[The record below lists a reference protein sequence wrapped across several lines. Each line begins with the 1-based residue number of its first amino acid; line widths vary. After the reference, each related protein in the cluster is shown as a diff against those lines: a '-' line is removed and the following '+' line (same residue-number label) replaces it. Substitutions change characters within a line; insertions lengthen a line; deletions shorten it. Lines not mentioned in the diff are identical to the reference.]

1 MAIIVRSG
9 YTPVRMPGI
18 SVIGI
23 DLGGTKAVIA
33 RYDAKTL
40 KREAEERIATHAER
54 GFAQVVD
61 DLVHVIDKLRTSRTK
76 GVGIGAPGLIH
87 QPDGVVLTL
96 PNIPGGR
103 NMPLKKSLEERLALP
118 VTVDNDANC
127 FALAEAH
134 LGAGKGKSVV
144 VGITM
149 GTGVGGGIVIDGKI
163 IRGHNGYAAE
173 VGHMLLV
180 PGHPPYRT
188 DDKRGEVEQFLS
200 GTAMGKRCT
209 QAENP
214 LEYFEGE
221 VCSFLQPQVFRELA
235 WFVTNL
241 TYLLDPSIIVF
252 GGSAGL
258 ALMPHMD
265 KVRAELK
272 TWMLPGTP
280 VPELAR
286 AKVDD
291 AGAVGAALLAT
302 T

>member
-1 MAIIVRSG
+1 
-9 YTPVRMPGI
+9 
-18 SVIGI
+18 
-23 DLGGTKAVIA
+23 
-33 RYDAKTL
+33 
-40 KREAEERIATHAER
+40 
-54 GFAQVVD
+54 
-61 DLVHVIDKLRTSRTK
+61 
-76 GVGIGAPGLIH
+76 
-87 QPDGVVLTL
+87 
-96 PNIPGGR
+96 
-103 NMPLKKSLEERLALP
+103 
-118 VTVDNDANC
+118 
-127 FALAEAH
+127 
-134 LGAGKGKSVV
+134 
-144 VGITM
+144 
-149 GTGVGGGIVIDGKI
+149 
-163 IRGHNGYAAE
+163 
-173 VGHMLLV
+173 
-180 PGHPPYRT
+180 
-188 DDKRGEVEQFLS
+188 
-200 GTAMGKRCT
+200 MGKRCT